1 MMIHV
6 SIKKTIPSMI
16 PAIAT
21 TDKPEGGGVVV
32 VGGVVVGWGVVVRG
46 VVVGGGVMVG
56 GGVLGVGSVSD
67 DWHW

>member
-1 MMIHV
+1 MMINNTMMIHV

-32 VGGVVVGWGVVVRG
+32 VGGVVVG
-46 VVVGGGVMVG
+46 
-56 GGVLGVGSVSD
+56 
-67 DWHW
+67 